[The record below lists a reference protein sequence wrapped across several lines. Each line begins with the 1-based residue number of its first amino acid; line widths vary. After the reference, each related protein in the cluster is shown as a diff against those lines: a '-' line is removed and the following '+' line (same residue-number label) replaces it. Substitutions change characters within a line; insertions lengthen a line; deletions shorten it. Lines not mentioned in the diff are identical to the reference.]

1 MRGTAPELQLH
12 LASSRPA
19 PRSPRPVSSLAGATM
34 DRKSKSTKGSAAS
47 SAAASM
53 AALAAAAAA
62 GDSSADPGA
71 EDNVPAKMAA
81 VGDVS
86 SSSPVAA
93 RRSVAAAGGAASSS
107 SPVPAAARRGA
118 AAAAAASVAA
128 GGGGGGGPRCQAE
141 RCNANLMTDEKP
153 YNRRHKVCEAH
164 SKAPVVL
171 VAGLRQRFCQQC
183 SRFHELSEFDDI
195 KRSCRL
201 RLAGHNERRR
211 KSSADA
217 HGGGGAGAGAG
228 NGFRQHADQNGPAGN
243 HFQIR

>member
-1 MRGTAPELQLH
+1 MRATAPELQLH
-12 LASSRPA
+12 LGSSRAA
-19 PRSPRPVSSLAGATM
+19 PRSPRPVSSLAGAAM
-34 DRKSKSTKGSAAS
+34 DRKSKSSKGSAS

-62 GDSSADPGA
+62 GDSSLDTGA
-71 EDNVPAKMAA
+71 AEVDNMAAKMAA
-81 VGDVS
+81 VGDAS
-86 SSSPVAA
+86 SSSPVAT
-93 RRSVAAAGGAASSS
+93 RRGVAASAAASSS
-107 SPVPAAARRGA
+107 SPVPVAARRGA
-118 AAAAAASVAA
+118 AAAAASVAA
-128 GGGGGGGPRCQAE
+128 GGGGGGPRCQAE

-217 HGGGGAGAGAG
+217 HGGGGGGG
-228 NGFRQHADQNGPAGN
+228 SNGFRQHPDQNGPAGN

>member
-1 MRGTAPELQLH
+1 MRATAPELQLH
-12 LASSRPA
+12 LGSSRAA
-19 PRSPRPVSSLAGATM
+19 PRSPRPVSSLAGAAM
-34 DRKSKSTKGSAAS
+34 DRKSKSSKGSAS

-62 GDSSADPGA
+62 GDSSLDTGA
-71 EDNVPAKMAA
+71 AEEGNLPAKMAA
-81 VGDVS
+81 VGDAS

-93 RRSVAAAGGAASSS
+93 RRAVAAGGGASSSS
-107 SPVPAAARRGA
+107 SPVPVAARRGA
-118 AAAAAASVAA
+118 AAASSVAA
-128 GGGGGGGPRCQAE
+128 GGGGGGGCGGPRCQAE
-141 RCNANLMTDEKP
+141 RCNANLVADEKP

-211 KSSADA
+211 KSSHDP
-217 HGGGGAGAGAG
+217 HGGGGG